1 MRVMDPGEDRIAM
14 AAEQFARDGAVVV
27 RGALDA
33 AWIRYLDAALEEALA
48 APTPLAQNLAGTLGG
63 AFRSDM
69 YLSSAFASFRE
80 FAMRSPVGELGA
92 RMLGVD
98 HVTLFNDELL
108 VKEPGTPQETP
119 WHHDMPYWPLGG
131 DSVCSVW
138 IPLDRVTRHVGALE
152 FLRGSHRWGRR
163 FHPRNFDSGSDRAT
177 DAREESLQAFVASDP
192 DQVITTEAD
201 PGDCIVFH
209 ALTLHRAFGNTLPD
223 SRRRAIVL
231 RLVGPGVVYEPRPRT
246 IPLIWAPALA
256 PGNPLGADPELFP
269 RLWPLAS

>member
-1 MRVMDPGEDRIAM
+1 MRAMNTGEDGIAQ
-14 AAEQFARDGAVVV
+14 AAAQFARDGVVVV
-27 RGALDA
+27 RNALDA
-33 AWIRYLDAALEEALA
+33 AWLRHLDAALAEALA
-48 APTPLAQNLAGTLGG
+48 APTPLAQNLAGTQGG

-69 YLSSAFASFRE
+69 YLSLAFASFRE
-80 FAMRSPVGELGA
+80 FALRSPVGELGA
-92 RMLGVD
+92 RLLGVESA
-98 HVTLFNDELL
+98 TLFNDELL
-108 VKEPGTPQETP
+108 VKEPATPQETP

-138 IPLDRVTRHVGALE
+138 IPLDRVTRNVGALE

-163 FHPRNFDSGSDRAT
+163 FHPRNFDSGSDRPT
-177 DAREESLQAFVASDP
+177 EAREESLQAFIASDP
-192 DQVITTEAD
+192 EQIITTEAD

-223 SRRRAIVL
+223 ARRRAVAL
-231 RLVGPGVVYEPRPRT
+231 RLVGPDVVYQPRPRT

-256 PGNPLGADPELFP
+256 PGNPLGTDPELFP

>member
-1 MRVMDPGEDRIAM
+1 MSTDDDRIAQ
-14 AAEQFARDGAVVV
+14 AAEQFARDGVVVV
-27 RGALDA
+27 RDALDA
-33 AWIRYLDAALEEALA
+33 AWIRHLDAALDEALA
-48 APTPLAQNLAGTLGG
+48 APTPLAHNLAGTQGG

-92 RMLGVD
+92 RLLGVE

-138 IPLDRVTRHVGALE
+138 IPLDRVTRQVGALE
-152 FLRGSHRWGRR
+152 FLRGSHGWGRR

-177 DAREESLQAFVASDP
+177 DPREESLQAFVARAP
-192 DQVITTEAD
+192 DQIITTEAD

-209 ALTLHRAFGNTLPD
+209 ALTLHRAFGNPLPD
-223 SRRRAIVL
+223 ARRRAVVL
-231 RLVGPGVVYEPRPRT
+231 RLVGPNVVYQPRPRT

-256 PGNPLGADPELFP
+256 PGNPLGIDPVLFP
-269 RLWPLAS
+269 RLWPHAS